1 MSWPRLWL
9 LLLLLGGWR
18 GGYAAQGPPPRI
30 VSTNLCTDQLLL
42 LLAEPERIA
51 SISYLA
57 LEPDSS
63 YMHQEAAGYQV
74 NHAEV
79 EELLA
84 LNPDLIVAGSFTQ
97 DNMIRLMRRLG
108 HQVEVFYPTSSIQE
122 IRTNIR
128 RMAKLLGRET
138 RGEEIIDQMDRR
150 INRVTEQSFGEAL
163 PALFYQPRGYT
174 SGSNT
179 VQNEALALAGWS
191 NISAEHGIVGYGN
204 IDLETVLLAK
214 PAQFF
219 TSAYAPG
226 SNSLAQRQ
234 LNHPAVQM
242 ISNGRPMV
250 NIDYRYWIC
259 GGPMIAEA
267 IEILAEIRRR

>member
-1 MSWPRLWL
+1 M
-9 LLLLLGGWR
+9 
-18 GGYAAQGPPPRI
+18 
-30 VSTNLCTDQLLL
+30 
-42 LLAEPERIA
+42 LLAEPERIT

-63 YMHQEAAGYQV
+63 YMHHEAAAYPV

-84 LNPDLIVAGSFTQ
+84 LKPDLILAGGFTQ
-97 DNMIRLMRRLG
+97 DNMIRLMRQLG
-108 HQVEVFYPTSSIQE
+108 YTVEVFQPTSSIDE
-122 IRTNIR
+122 IRFNIR
-128 RMAKLLGRET
+128 RMAKLLGREA
-138 RGEEIIDQMDRR
+138 RGEEIIQQMDQR
-150 INRVTEQSFGEAL
+150 IKQATAQPFGEPL

-179 VQNEALALAGWS
+179 VQNEALTMTGWS
-191 NISAEHGIVGYGN
+191 NVSAEHGIVGYGN

-214 PAQFF
+214 PVQFF

-226 SNSLAQRQ
+226 SNSLAQRA
-234 LNHPAVQM
+234 LSHPAVEA
-242 ISNGRPMV
+242 IANKRPMI
-250 NIDYRYWIC
+250 NIAYRYWIC

-267 IEILAEIRRR
+267 IEKLAEIRRR